1 MVRMTYGE
9 TKVTGEPG
17 LQAIRPRGGGRNTEQ
32 TTEEIH
38 ITVKSLILAQDE
50 R

>member
-17 LQAIRPRGGGRNTEQ
+17 LQAVSPRGGGRYTEQ
-32 TTEEIH
+32 TEEIH